1 MFDVCVQ
8 LYYKLEEGQD
18 EERAARQQ
26 EAVCKDR
33 LKDLYHEA
41 HLQAVITYY
50 ANVLGQVVKKDR
62 VRELILDRETD
73 LTEEQYLQVIK

>member
-1 MFDVCVQ
+1 

-26 EAVCKDR
+26 EAVCKDH
-33 LKDLYHEA
+33 LKDLYHEV

-50 ANVLGQVVKKDR
+50 ADVLGQVVKKDR
-62 VRELILDRETD
+62 VKELILDRETN

>member
-1 MFDVCVQ
+1 

-18 EERAARQQ
+18 EEREARQQ

-41 HLQAVITYY
+41 HL
-50 ANVLGQVVKKDR
+50 
-62 VRELILDRETD
+62 
-73 LTEEQYLQVIK
+73 